1 MIPTL
6 LRAAALW
13 ACTASLAWAQGVD
26 LALVNGKVI
35 TLDPQ
40 ATMAEA
46 VAISGDRIAAVG
58 SSAAIRRMAG
68 SRTRTIDLGGRTLIP
83 GLIDSHLHAIRAAL
97 SFSTEVNWIGSPSL
111 TDALGRISAAAKTM
125 KPGAWLIVAG
135 GWNEQ
140 QFAEKRRPT
149 QAELEAAAPDNPV
162 YVQLGYGWVAMT
174 EEGFAALG
182 IKSDADLPRG
192 ARLEQDAS
200 GKRLGT
206 VAGSNPAI
214 VALFDRLPKP
224 TYAEQVDGTRA
235 FFRELNRLGLT
246 GVGDPG
252 GNNLAPPDYAALLDV
267 WRRGEMTVRV
277 RYSLNGQTRGQELQ
291 EFKAW
296 TGLLPMGF
304 GDEWLKFIGLG
315 ERVTEAMNNNPSPTA
330 DDLARYEEIAR
341 WAAGRGLGLTMH
353 WGPDATVG
361 QLLDIF
367 ERVNRDVPLAP
378 LRWSIAHLNDASEAS
393 LRRMR
398 ALGVGWTVQDAMY
411 FGGDGFERQNG
422 AAAARRAPPVVTG
435 AKLGVSIGAGTDAHR
450 VASYNPF
457 TALQWF
463 LDGKTVSGRAIRG
476 PEETPSRIDALRFYT
491 IGSAWFSHE
500 DRTRGSI
507 EAGKLADLAL
517 LSQDYLT
524 VPVEQIGSTAS
535 LLTVVGGRIVYAA
548 APFAALDPRRTGL
561 RPTTSTTVGAIRSEV
576 GDVAAARQAAAS
588 RAASAGRNPPRPAN

>member
-1 MIPTL
+1 
-6 LRAAALW
+6 
-13 ACTASLAWAQGVD
+13 
-26 LALVNGKVI
+26 
-35 TLDPQ
+35 
-40 ATMAEA
+40 
-46 VAISGDRIAAVG
+46 
-58 SSAAIRRMAG
+58 
-68 SRTRTIDLGGRTLIP
+68 
-83 GLIDSHLHAIRAAL
+83 
-97 SFSTEVNWIGSPSL
+97 
-111 TDALGRISAAAKTM
+111 
-125 KPGAWLIVAG
+125 
-135 GWNEQ
+135 
-140 QFAEKRRPT
+140 
-149 QAELEAAAPDNPV
+149 
-162 YVQLGYGWVAMT
+162 
-174 EEGFAALG
+174 
-182 IKSDADLPRG
+182 
-192 ARLEQDAS
+192 
-200 GKRLGT
+200 
-206 VAGSNPAI
+206 
-214 VALFDRLPKP
+214 
-224 TYAEQVDGTRA
+224 
-235 FFRELNRLGLT
+235 
-246 GVGDPG
+246 
-252 GNNLAPPDYAALLDV
+252 
-267 WRRGEMTVRV
+267 MTVRL

-422 AAAARRAPPVVTG
+422 PAAARRAPPVVTG
-435 AKLGVSIGAGTDAHR
+435 TKLGVSIGAGTDAHR

-476 PEETPSRIDALRFYT
+476 PEETPSRIEALRFYT

-507 EAGKLADLAL
+507 EAGRLADLAL